1 MGVLV
6 LEICALT
13 FLAHDPLIIRV
24 GSIEL
29 AVKIVL
35 DAEKKNFHFCDIDN
49 LVRLFGRYIY
59 DSHNSSISAC

>member
-35 DAEKKNFHFCDIDN
+35 DAEKKNFHFGNIDN
-49 LVRLFGRYIY
+49 LICFLSRYVN
-59 DSHNSSISAC
+59 DGHNSSICAC